1 MSKINYDKFIK
12 YLVEHSASD
21 EFKNALYAQGLYFDN
36 DELKSIEYRPKFK
49 IGDRITDGRWTYT
62 VKDMD
67 LFNNLYSLENDNGYK
82 TQIVFSYID
91 KEYKLANIG
100 TSTEL
105 TGLENERI
113 RKNCIHFL
121 ELQKTHHAA
130 TFEIEECIAWLENK
144 VN

>member
-1 MSKINYDKFIK
+1 MAKINYDKFIK

-36 DELKSIEYRPKFK
+36 NELKSIEYRPKFK

-82 TQIVFSYID
+82 TNMVFSYID
-91 KEYKLANIG
+91 KEY
-100 TSTEL
+100 S
-105 TGLENERI
+105 R
-113 RKNCIHFL
+113 
-121 ELQKTHHAA
+121 
-130 TFEIEECIAWLENK
+130 
-144 VN
+144 